1 MSQKLLSIITSAR
14 NDNYFQGYLSRLE
27 FVYNYNLKNIID
39 LDYLDTVD
47 INIVD
52 WGSRKNISQE
62 ISIFYEKGL
71 KNVKFLNFSE
81 EFAGNKNKL
90 SNGQMFVEMAEELG
104 FKSLN
109 SKFVLSHPSDQFL
122 SKNSLMN
129 LVNFLKIEEKSSS
142 NKIYLLNRNILP
154 IDFAK
159 KRISYNYL
167 DRFFNNMNSFHSLIN
182 SNRVYSAGGMGGF
195 LAKKDVFEKID
206 GLKNINLENRGYFSF
221 SDNDILKRANSYY
234 QSETLIEKGII
245 LNKFPYTKIGTR
257 ATRKD
262 KKFYT
267 KDSFKKINI
276 CNQDQKEISIE
287 FGRLNIKNKNKN
299 STYINFLKNYCCMK
313 NYKLSFYDLVNSIS
327 DLTYNEKND
336 LNLILVL
343 NQLLKKFNALSY
355 FEISSHSINR
365 INSVS
370 RSHPFLEIYSILN
383 SKIPFSSIQDWVKLM
398 RRFDYT
404 HKTNLRITNQKL
416 NKKNL
421 FKEIPSEDFSN
432 IILIDQI
439 LDNDEEIYILKN
451 IKEMN
456 NKISLLF
463 VNENN
468 LELNNEIENYKEYS
482 YLDNFKEFRIYIN
495 SKIKS
500 NKFRDDIKNFLS
512 KNNFSF
518 IKIFL
523 IKLLYYLLKSRL
535 VFYSLKKKIKLK
547 VKTIN

>member
-71 KNVKFLNFSE
+71 KNIKFLNFSK
-81 EFAGNKNKL
+81 EFADNKNKL
-90 SNGQMFVEMAEELG
+90 SKGQMFVEMAEELG

-129 LVNFLKIEEKSSS
+129 LVNFLKIEEKSSL

-159 KRISYNYL
+159 KKISYNYL

-195 LAKKDVFEKID
+195 LAKKNVFEKIE

-221 SDNDILKRANSYY
+221 SDNDILKRANSFY

-257 ATRKD
+257 ATRQD
-262 KKFYT
+262 KNFYT
-267 KDSFKKINI
+267 KDSFKKITI
-276 CNQDQKEISIE
+276 SNQDHKEIYIE
-287 FGRLNIKNKNKN
+287 FGRLNIKNKNEN
-299 STYINFLKNYCCMK
+299 SSYINFLKNYCYMK
-313 NYKLSFYDLVNSIS
+313 NYKLTFYDLVNSIS

-355 FEISSHSINR
+355 FEISSNSINR

-370 RSHPFLEIYSILN
+370 RSNPFLEIYSILN

-404 HKTNLRITNQKL
+404 HKTNLRITDQKL

-439 LDNDEEIYILKN
+439 LDNEEEIYILKN

-456 NKISLLF
+456 NKISLLLI
-463 VNENN
+463 NENN
-468 LELNNEIENYKEYS
+468 LELINRIENYKEYS
-482 YLDNFKEFRIYIN
+482 YLNNFKEYGIYIN

-518 IKIFL
+518 IKIIL
-523 IKLLYYLLKSRL
+523 INLLYYLLKSRL